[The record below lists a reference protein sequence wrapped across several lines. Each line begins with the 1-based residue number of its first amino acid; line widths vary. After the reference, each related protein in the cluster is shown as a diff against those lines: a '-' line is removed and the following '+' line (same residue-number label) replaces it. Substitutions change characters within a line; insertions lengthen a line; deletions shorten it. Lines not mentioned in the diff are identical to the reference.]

1 MKNVKPYC
9 EFVHRQLSRKSLL
22 RPPPLQPPVKDNAII
37 LLSYLDGPTLLA
49 DIFTLT
55 EVIEEAHLTRL
66 TATNRKGNTVSGTWL
81 DGRYAWQNN
90 VKDLHSYINRDLH
103 RYHSL
108 SFRYYHRNTKIVVQC
123 VKDQIPLCRDLLPMT
138 CEYEDVAWWASPP
151 ERRIS
156 TGIII
161 AQLVLSAMLF
171 AGASPLYCAVISFI
185 MIPAFLFISRWET
198 KRYREKHPLID
209 LTLWKNWLQLS
220 RDIIDRPQQSSLPEV
235 ESAMNA
241 LFQNTIERT
250 TPGYDLLM
258 RTRHRIAQELLD
270 DIMQHDELPQTK
282 FLRYRTRV
290 ISFIVLL

>member
-90 VKDLHSYINRDLH
+90 VKDLHSYINKDLH

-108 SFRYYHRNTKIVVQC
+108 SFRYYRRNTKIVVQC

-138 CEYEDVAWWASPP
+138 CEYTDVIRWACPP
-151 ERRIS
+151 ERWTS
-156 TGIII
+156 WGILMT
-161 AQLVLSAMLF
+161 QLVLAVLLF
-171 AGASPLYCAVISFI
+171 AGLSSFYFLMASFVL
-185 MIPAFLFISRWET
+185 MIAFQFSSRWET
-198 KRYREKHPLID
+198 MRYVKKHPPTD
-209 LTLWKNWLQLS
+209 MTLWKNWLQLS